1 MRHSEC
7 VRHKDSYPCTCAM
20 GHLYRFVEP
29 ALLLMLKEKGRS
41 YGYDLS
47 SELPKHAFTD
57 AEVERAA
64 LYRTLR
70 RLEQNGYVIS
80 EWDTDQAGPARRTYS
95 LTKNGETHLLE
106 WAEVLGKV
114 SRAMS
119 RFVQRAKTFNAKS
132 SRRSRTARAS
142 G

>member
-7 VRHKDSYPCTCAM
+7 ARHKDSYPCTCAM

-47 SELPKHAFTD
+47 NELPKHAFTD
-57 AEVERAA
+57 ADVERAA

-95 LTKNGETHLLE
+95 LTKDGEEHLRE

-114 SRAMS
+114 SRSMS
-119 RFVQRAKTFNAKS
+119 RFVHRTKALAGNS
-132 SRRSRTARAS
+132 HHRSRSAKAS